1 MIFDKK
7 QKFSIRKYSVGV
19 ASVMIGA
26 TLLGAPVVHADETEQ
41 PTETVSREEV
51 PRESLGDGYDTPR
64 ESLGEG
70 YDTPRESLG
79 DGYDTPNESVESPRE
94 GLSEDVPRESV
105 NPSETVEEKEIDKP
119 EYETGVVKQGNFQ
132 RENVASNDYTAP
144 EASEPQKVTVQGPVK
159 RTSLNEIG
167 EVASE
172 YTEAVAKAKELGFTV
187 KTTDKYISNP
197 HEAYRESNSERYTI
211 SGTIANR
218 TRDLQ
223 NFKSNRIE
231 NRLNYDILKRQHDNY
246 KEDLANA
253 NYTEYDAAI
262 KAAPI
267 KGRYETNVPGNIIAR
282 EYYDASWLFSLTETA
297 NQMPTTEAPAEHRSD
312 IVAVLR
318 KGQDVVINT
327 MPTTLTTQV
336 NGETKQIARVET
348 TYSLIS
354 APDDKVAVWAKHS
367 GIYGGAVKVGVNK
380 KTDDPLRIKVTVK
393 YYDADNQEIVNT
405 VPNVYYVNDLTH
417 STHRHSSDYSHV
429 PKGILAKIEAN
440 GQTKIQ
446 HLVDK
451 DYSTKD
457 DVEQVAK
464 GQKVTFYTVGAIENE
479 TPSLGQE
486 ITSDTYNEVDEHGQ
500 LKGVYYLNR
509 EAGYEHVYYKRVDVS
524 EAIDEKRSVTIDSED
539 QLIHTPGSSVS
550 RQGNDLESVGEN
562 VNVEDGAR
570 YPHEGDATAKYS
582 WGGEGRSSFY
592 GRALI
597 SSKSNSFIFN
607 STEKKVGE
615 YLETTLQY
623 GIIGRHEDELHKPY
637 ESEFDPEELITG
649 PVVNTINW
657 ISEVVTKRLTKTE
670 EVYQV
675 SYTDEDGNFIA
686 ADHVQSYTR
695 LAVYDRET
703 NEEIKYYINGLL
715 TKEEQENLFA
725 NFNQTGELFFER
737 NGERIQAQRENMP
750 FTYQPQRRSRGRLV
764 PDGDPITVQALAF
777 DEVPHPK
784 VRGFTP
790 DRYKKIRNPEK
801 FGGMTWSSPEKLTG
815 EALKTLPK
823 LWLDDLG
830 QPHNFESIHNDGGG
844 QTYLIHVIYKR
855 SEVVEQETTRFVTV
869 QNNVET
875 EIAETLEGVHEAP
888 AFIQGEKY
896 HYNGTTTKLGSVTTH
911 YYDLVT
917 GDKPTDAPSH
927 GEVKSLT
934 RYVTL
939 VDNAEV
945 EIAPMLEGVN
955 PAPTLIEYASMDYQY
970 TGQTKLEDGITTHYY
985 TMVVSELPTDAPSH
999 GEEKP
1004 ATRFVTVQDE
1014 HEIDVADAV
1023 EGTVPAPTFAQGE
1036 KYFYNKTTT
1045 VADGI
1050 TTHYYDLVI
1059 GEKPTEVANTGVDKV
1074 VTRFVTLQDGNE
1086 VDVAE
1091 AVEGTVPAPK
1101 FLQNEKYVY
1110 DTTNTENSIITHYY
1124 VLVQHEVPNE
1134 VPTKE
1139 NLVMPMTF
1147 WRAYETDPEKLNQHI
1162 YTYDVI
1168 PPEAGVHEAEPFLLN
1183 GKYRYTGESHWDGG
1197 TMDEEYAH
1205 YYELVI
1211 TEKPGDAPVEPEL
1224 PEFHQAVPEDAPV
1237 EPELPEFHQAVPEDA
1252 PVEPELPEF
1261 HQAVPEDA
1269 PVEPELPE
1277 YHEEVPG
1284 DAPVEPERPEYHE
1297 EVPSDAPVEPELP
1310 EYHEEVPGDAPV
1322 EPELPEYHEEVPNEA
1337 PVEPELP
1344 EYQFEVPNEAPVNE
1358 VDEFHQEVPNEAPIN
1373 EVDEFHQAVPEDAP
1387 IMPELPEYHFEVPN
1401 DAPVNEVDE
1410 FHQAI
1415 PDTAPVHEIGE
1426 FHQAIP
1432 EDAPVNDVEEFHFEV
1447 PSDAPVNEVPEL
1459 IVEVPSEEPVETPE
1473 VPTTEN
1479 TVPVLPQTGEND
1491 SQWVSALGLVLLGM
1505 VGIQLKQKKKEDE

>member
-41 PTETVSREEV
+41 PTENVARESLGEGYDT
-51 PRESLGDGYDTPR
+51 PRESLGEGYETPR

-70 YDTPRESLG
+70 YDTPRESVG
-79 DGYDTPNESVESPRE
+79 
-94 GLSEDVPRESV
+94 EDVPRESIGE
-105 NPSETVEEKEIDKP
+105 ETPRESVGEDIPRESIGEETPRESVGDDEPRESVEQPQEEKEIDKS
-119 EYETGVVKQGNFQ
+119 EYETGVVKQGSYH
-132 RENVASNDYTAP
+132 RENNVSNSYTEP
-144 EASEPQKVTVQGPVK
+144 DHTDPQKVTVQGPIK
-159 RTSLNEIG
+159 RTSLNQIG
-167 EVASE
+167 AISNR
-172 YTEAVAKAKELGFTV
+172 YTEAVEKAKELGFV
-187 KTTDKYISNP
+187 IKTTDKYISNE
-197 HEAYRESNSERYTI
+197 HQAYLESDNERYTVEGI
-211 SGTIANR
+211 IANR

-223 NFKSNRIE
+223 NFKSNRVE
-231 NRLNYDILKRQHDNY
+231 NRLNYESLKRQHDNY

-253 NYTEYDAAI
+253 NYTEQDAAI

-267 KGRYETNVPGNIIAR
+267 KGRYESDVQGNVIAH
-282 EYYDASWLFSLTETA
+282 EYYDAKWLFSLVETRNA
-297 NQMPTTEAPAEHRSD
+297 TPTTEAPPANQSD
-312 IVAVLR
+312 VVAVLR
-318 KGQDVVINT
+318 KNQDVVINT

-367 GIYGGAVKVGVNK
+367 GIYGGNVKIGVDK
-380 KTDDPLRIKVTVK
+380 KTNDPLQIKVTIK
-393 YYDADNQEIVNT
+393 YYDANGQEIVNT
-405 VPNVYYVNDLTH
+405 VPNVYYVNDLKH
-417 STHRHSSDYSHV
+417 STHRHTQDYTHV
-429 PKGILAKIEAN
+429 PTGVLAKIEAN

-446 HLVDK
+446 HLVNQ

-464 GQKVTFYTVGAIENE
+464 GQKVTFYTVGAVENG

-486 ITSDTYNEVDEHGQ
+486 ITGDTYNEVDEHGQ
-500 LKGVYYLNR
+500 VKGVYHFNR
-509 EAGYEHVYYKRVDVS
+509 EAGYEHVYYKRVDQS
-524 EAIDEKRSVTIDSED
+524 EALDEKRSLTIGDED
-539 QLIHTPGSSVS
+539 QLIHTPGSSIT
-550 RQGNDLESVGEN
+550 RQGNELESSNDN
-562 VNVEDGAR
+562 VNLEDGAR
-570 YPHEGDATAKYS
+570 YKYDGDSTSQYS
-582 WGGEGRSSFY
+582 WGGQGRTSFY

-597 SSKSNSFIFN
+597 ASKSNSFTFN
-607 STEKKVGE
+607 TTEQKVGE

-623 GIIGRHEDELHKPY
+623 GIVGRHEDTLHKPA
-637 ESEFDPEELITG
+637 SVDVDPEELLTG

-657 ISEVVTKRLTKTE
+657 ISEVITKQMTKTE
-670 EVYQV
+670 DTHQI
-675 SYTDEDGNFIA
+675 SYTDEDGNFVA

-695 LAVYDRET
+695 FVIYDRET
-703 NEEIKYYINGLL
+703 NEASRYYINGLL
-715 TKEEQENLFA
+715 SKEEQEALFA

-737 NGERIQAQRENMP
+737 NGERIQAQLENMP
-750 FTYQPQRRSRGRLV
+750 FTFQPSRNQRGRQV
-764 PDGDPITVQALAF
+764 PDGDPITVQGLAF
-777 DEVPHPK
+777 DEVVHPK

-801 FGGMTWSSPEKLTG
+801 YGGMTWSSPEKLTG
-815 EALKTLPK
+815 DALVKLPK

-830 QPHNFESIHNDGGG
+830 QPHNFESIHNDGGN
-844 QTYLIHVIYKR
+844 QTYLTHVIYKK
-855 SEVVEQETTRFVTV
+855 SNIVEQETTRFVTV

-875 EIAETLEGVHEAP
+875 EIAQTLEGVHEAP

-955 PAPTLIEYASMDYQY
+955 PAPTLIEYASMEYQY

-1004 ATRFVTVQDE
+1004 ITRFVTVQDE
-1014 HEIDVADAV
+1014 HEVDVADAV
-1023 EGTVPAPTFAQGE
+1023 EGTVPAPTFVQGE

-1045 VADGI
+1045 VADGV

-1059 GEKPTEVANTGVDKV
+1059 GEKPTEVANTGVDRV

-1134 VPTKE
+1134 APRNELLFT
-1139 NLVMPMTF
+1139 PMTF

-1224 PEFHQAVPEDAPV
+1224 PEFHQ
-1237 EPELPEFHQAVPEDA
+1237 
-1252 PVEPELPEF
+1252 
-1261 HQAVPEDA
+1261 
-1269 PVEPELPE
+1269 
-1277 YHEEVPG
+1277 EVPN
-1284 DAPVEPERPEYHE
+1284 E
-1297 EVPSDAPVEPELP
+1297 APVEPELP

-1344 EYQFEVPNEAPVNE
+1344 EYHEEVPGEAPVEPELPEYHEEVPGEAPVEPELPEYHEEVPGDAPIND
-1358 VDEFHQEVPNEAPIN
+1358 VDEFHQAVPEDAPIVPELPEYNFEVPNDAPIN
-1373 EVDEFHQAVPEDAP
+1373 EVDEFHQAVPE
-1387 IMPELPEYHFEVPN
+1387 
-1401 DAPVNEVDE
+1401 
-1410 FHQAI
+1410 
-1415 PDTAPVHEIGE
+1415 TAPVHEIGE

-1447 PSDAPVNEVPEL
+1447 PSNAPVNEVPEL